1 LTTTFLDTIS
11 NHKIIQPD
19 KDGIIWLS
27 PTKKF
32 LKNTKIILGALFLLP
47 VTVVLVA
54 FFTTPSHEY
63 LLIFLMLSMIP
74 IGFLVYHMAHVNE
87 VSIGIDNER
96 LYIQSYFRKKAVANF
111 KDITFINEKITIDDV
126 HLQLQFDRD
135 VDLFDNEQMRYYIL
149 PKLSKNKSISS
160 LDLVIYR
167 LKNKEVDAWLIV
179 ISTFIWIV
187 YLFLK

>member
-1 LTTTFLDTIS
+1 MTTTFLDTIS